1 MIKSISS
8 VGMTKP
14 DPIELLSKQDLI
26 LGRLIKSIGNY
37 SIQIHD
43 NLFESLLKSI
53 VYQQLAGSAANAIYS
68 RFLQYYG
75 DTLPTPEQIISTS
88 NTVLRFTIGLSFKK
102 IEYIKNL
109 ATKIASGELNIHH
122 LPDLQDEEVITELVK
137 VKGIGRWTAEMF
149 LIFCLRRED
158 VIPLDDLG
166 VKKAIQKLYNL
177 SELPTH
183 EYMLEVSSRWKPY
196 RSIATWY
203 LWKSLSKFDSIG

>member
-1 MIKSISS
+1 MIKSIST

-14 DPIELLSKQDLI
+14 DPIELLSEQDLI

-37 SIQIHD
+37 SIQIHE

-75 DTLPTPEQIISTS
+75 DTLPTPQQIISTS

>member
-1 MIKSISS
+1 
-8 VGMTKP
+8 MTKP
-14 DPIELLSKQDLI
+14 DPLELLSKQDLI

-68 RFLQYYG
+68 RFLLYYG

-88 NTVLRFTIGLSFKK
+88 DTVLRFTIGLSFKK

-109 ATKIASGELNIHH
+109 ATKIVSGELNIHH

-158 VIPLDDLG
+158 VIPLGDLG

-177 SELPTH
+177 SELPTF

>member
-1 MIKSISS
+1 MSKS
-8 VGMTKP
+8 
-14 DPIELLSKQDLI
+14 DPLELLSRQDLN

-37 SIQIHD
+37 SIQTHD

-53 VYQQLAGSAANAIYS
+53 VYQQLAGNAANAIYS
-68 RFLQYYG
+68 RLLLYYG
-75 DTLPTPEQIISTS
+75 NTLPTPEQILSTS
-88 NTVLRFTIGLSFKK
+88 DTVLRFTAGLSFKK
-102 IEYIKNL
+102 VLYIKNL
-109 ATKIASGELNIHH
+109 AAKIVSGELNIHH

-149 LIFCLRRED
+149 LIFCLQRED

-183 EYMLEVSSRWKPY
+183 
-196 RSIATWY
+196 
-203 LWKSLSKFDSIG
+203 

>member
-1 MIKSISS
+1 MSKS
-8 VGMTKP
+8 
-14 DPIELLSKQDLI
+14 DPLELLSRQDLNM
-26 LGRLIKSIGNY
+26 GRLIKSIGNY
-37 SIQIHD
+37 SIQTHD

-68 RFLQYYG
+68 RLLLYYG
-75 DTLPTPEQIISTS
+75 NTLPTPEQILSTS
-88 NTVLRFTIGLSFKK
+88 DTVLRFTAGLSFKK
-102 IEYIKNL
+102 VLYIKNL
-109 ATKIASGELNIHH
+109 AAKIVSGELNIHH

-149 LIFCLRRED
+149 LIFCLQRED

-203 LWKSLSKFDSIG
+203 LWKSLAKFESIG

>member
-1 MIKSISS
+1 M
-8 VGMTKP
+8 P
-14 DPIELLSKQDLI
+14 DQDPLELLSKQDVL
-26 LGRLIKSIGNY
+26 LGSLIKSIGNY

-53 VYQQLAGSAANAIYS
+53 IYQQLAGSAAKAIYF
-68 RFLQYYG
+68 RFLQDYG
-75 DTLPTPEQIISTS
+75 DNLPTPEQIISTS

-109 ATKIASGELNIHH
+109 STKILSGELNIQG
-122 LPDLQDEEVITELVK
+122 LPDPQDEEAIAELVK

-149 LIFCLRRED
+149 LIFCLQRED
-158 VIPLDDLG
+158 VIPLGDLG

-183 EYMLEVSSRWKPY
+183 QYMLEVSSRWKPY

>member
-1 MIKSISS
+1 MIKSIST

>member
-1 MIKSISS
+1 VIRSIPS
-8 VGMTKP
+8 VGMP
-14 DPIELLSKQDLI
+14 DQDPLELLSKQDLL
-26 LGRLIKSIGNY
+26 LGSLIKSIGNY

-53 VYQQLAGSAANAIYS
+53 IYQQLAGSAAKAIYF
-68 RFLQYYG
+68 RFLQDYG
-75 DTLPTPEQIISTS
+75 DNLPTPEQIISTS

-109 ATKIASGELNIHH
+109 STKILSGELNIQG
-122 LPDLQDEEVITELVK
+122 LPDPQDEEAIAELVK
-137 VKGIGRWTAEMF
+137 VKGIGRLTAEMF
-149 LIFCLRRED
+149 LIFCLQRED
-158 VIPLDDLG
+158 VIPLGDLG

-183 EYMLEVSSRWKPY
+183 QYMLEVFSRWKPY

>member
-1 MIKSISS
+1 VIRSIPS
-8 VGMTKP
+8 VGMP
-14 DPIELLSKQDLI
+14 DQDPLELLSKQDVL
-26 LGRLIKSIGNY
+26 LGSLIKSIGNH

-53 VYQQLAGSAANAIYS
+53 IYQQLAGSAAKAIYF

-75 DTLPTPEQIISTS
+75 DNLPTPEQIISTS
-88 NTVLRFTIGLSFKK
+88 NTVLRFTIGLSFMK

-109 ATKIASGELNIHH
+109 STKILSGELNIQG
-122 LPDLQDEEVITELVK
+122 LPDPQDEEAIAELVK
-137 VKGIGRWTAEMF
+137 VKGIGRLTAEMF
-149 LIFCLRRED
+149 LIFCLQRED
-158 VIPLDDLG
+158 VIPLGDLG

-183 EYMLEVSSRWKPY
+183 QYMLEVSSRWKPY

>member
-1 MIKSISS
+1 MSKS
-8 VGMTKP
+8 
-14 DPIELLSKQDLI
+14 DPLELLSRQDLNM
-26 LGRLIKSIGNY
+26 GRLIKSIGNY
-37 SIQIHD
+37 SIQTHD

-53 VYQQLAGSAANAIYS
+53 VYQQLAGNAANAIYS
-68 RFLQYYG
+68 RLLLYYG
-75 DTLPTPEQIISTS
+75 NTLPTPEQILSTS
-88 NTVLRFTIGLSFKK
+88 DTVLRFTAGLSFKK
-102 IEYIKNL
+102 VLYIKNL
-109 ATKIASGELNIHH
+109 AAKIVSGELNIHH

-149 LIFCLRRED
+149 LIFCLQRED

-203 LWKSLSKFDSIG
+203 LWKSLAKFESIG

>member
-1 MIKSISS
+1 MSKS
-8 VGMTKP
+8 
-14 DPIELLSKQDLI
+14 DPLELLSRQDLN

-37 SIQIHD
+37 SIQTHD

-68 RFLQYYG
+68 RLLLYYG
-75 DTLPTPEQIISTS
+75 NTLPTPEQILSTS
-88 NTVLRFTIGLSFKK
+88 DAVLRFTAGLSFKK
-102 IEYIKNL
+102 VLYIKNL
-109 ATKIASGELNIHH
+109 ASKIVSGELNIHH

-149 LIFCLRRED
+149 LIFCLQRED

-177 SELPTH
+177 SELPTQ

-203 LWKSLSKFDSIG
+203 LWKSLAKFESIG

>member
-1 MIKSISS
+1 M
-8 VGMTKP
+8 GGP
-14 DPIELLSKQDLI
+14 DPLELLSKQDVR
-26 LGRLIKSIGNY
+26 LGKLIKSIGNY

-53 VYQQLAGSAANAIYS
+53 VYQQLSGSAANAIYS
-68 RFLQYYG
+68 RFLLYY
-75 DTLPTPEQIISTS
+75 DNIIPTPEQIISTPD
-88 NTVLRFTIGLSFKK
+88 TILRFRIGLSFKK

-109 ATKIASGELNIHH
+109 ATKIASCELNIHY
-122 LPDLQDEEVITELVK
+122 LPKLQDEEIITELVK

-149 LIFCLRRED
+149 LIFSLNRAD

-177 SELPTH
+177 SAIPTH
-183 EYMLEVSSRWKPY
+183 EYMLEVSSKWKPY

-203 LWKSLSKFDSIG
+203 LWKSLSRFDSIG

>member
-1 MIKSISS
+1 M
-8 VGMTKP
+8 GEP
-14 DPIELLSKQDLI
+14 DPLELLSKQDVQ
-26 LGRLIKSIGNY
+26 LGKLIKSIGNY

-68 RFLQYYG
+68 RFLLYY
-75 DTLPTPEQIISTS
+75 DNTLPTPEQIILTPD
-88 NTVLRFTIGLSFKK
+88 TVLRFRIGLSFKK

-109 ATKIASGELNIHH
+109 ATKIASGELNIHN
-122 LPDLQDEEVITELVK
+122 LPKLQDEEIITELVK

-149 LIFCLRRED
+149 LIFSLKRAD

-177 SELPTH
+177 SNLPTH
-183 EYMLEVSSRWKPY
+183 EYMLEVSSKWKPY

-203 LWKSLSKFDSIG
+203 LWKSLSRFDSIG

>member
-1 MIKSISS
+1 MSKS
-8 VGMTKP
+8 
-14 DPIELLSKQDLI
+14 DPLELLSRQDLN

-37 SIQIHD
+37 SIQTHD

-68 RFLQYYG
+68 RLLLYYG
-75 DTLPTPEQIISTS
+75 NTLPTPEQILSTS
-88 NTVLRFTIGLSFKK
+88 DTVLRFTAGLSFKK
-102 IEYIKNL
+102 VLYIKNL
-109 ATKIASGELNIHH
+109 AAKIVSGELNIHH

-149 LIFCLRRED
+149 LIFCLQRED

-177 SELPTH
+177 SELPTN

-203 LWKSLSKFDSIG
+203 LWKSLAKFESIG

>member
-1 MIKSISS
+1 MIRSIPS
-8 VGMTKP
+8 VGMP
-14 DPIELLSKQDLI
+14 DQDPLELLSKQDVL
-26 LGRLIKSIGNY
+26 LGSLIKSIGNH

-53 VYQQLAGSAANAIYS
+53 IYQQLAGSAAKAIYF

-75 DTLPTPEQIISTS
+75 DNLPTPEQIISTS

-109 ATKIASGELNIHH
+109 STKILSGELNIQG
-122 LPDLQDEEVITELVK
+122 LPDPQDEEAIDELVK
-137 VKGIGRWTAEMF
+137 VKGIGRLTAEMF
-149 LIFCLRRED
+149 LIFCLQRED
-158 VIPLDDLG
+158 VIPLGDLG

-183 EYMLEVSSRWKPY
+183 QYMLEVSSRWKPY

>member
-1 MIKSISS
+1 MSKS
-8 VGMTKP
+8 
-14 DPIELLSKQDLI
+14 DPLELLSRQDLN

-37 SIQIHD
+37 SIQTHD

-68 RFLQYYG
+68 RLLLYYG
-75 DTLPTPEQIISTS
+75 NTLPTPEQILSTS
-88 NTVLRFTIGLSFKK
+88 DAVLRFTAGLSFKK
-102 IEYIKNL
+102 VLYIKNL
-109 ATKIASGELNIHH
+109 AAKIISGELNIHH

-149 LIFCLRRED
+149 LIFCLQRED

-183 EYMLEVSSRWKPY
+183 EYMIEVSSRWKPY

-203 LWKSLSKFDSIG
+203 LWKSLSKFESIG

>member
-1 MIKSISS
+1 VIRSIPS
-8 VGMTKP
+8 VGMP
-14 DPIELLSKQDLI
+14 DQDPLELLSKQDVL
-26 LGRLIKSIGNY
+26 LGSLIKSIGNY

-53 VYQQLAGSAANAIYS
+53 IYQQLAGSAANAIYS
-68 RFLQYYG
+68 RFLLYYG
-75 DTLPTPEQIISTS
+75 DSLPTPEQIISTS

-109 ATKIASGELNIHH
+109 STKILSGELNIQG
-122 LPDLQDEEVITELVK
+122 LPDLQDEEVIAELVK

-149 LIFCLRRED
+149 LIFCLQRED
-158 VIPLDDLG
+158 VIPLGDLG

-183 EYMLEVSSRWKPY
+183 QYMLEVSSRWKPY

>member
-1 MIKSISS
+1 M
-8 VGMTKP
+8 GEP
-14 DPIELLSKQDLI
+14 DPLELLSKQDVR
-26 LGRLIKSIGNY
+26 LGKLIKSIGNF

-68 RFLQYYG
+68 RFLLYY
-75 DTLPTPEQIISTS
+75 DKAMPSPEQIISTPD
-88 NTVLRFTIGLSFKK
+88 TVLRFRIGLSFKK

-109 ATKIASGELNIHH
+109 ATKIASGELNIHY
-122 LPDLQDEEVITELVK
+122 LPKLQDEEIITELVK

-149 LIFCLRRED
+149 LIFSLNRAD

-177 SELPTH
+177 SDLPTPA
-183 EYMLEVSSRWKPY
+183 YMLEVSSKWKPY

-203 LWKSLSKFDSIG
+203 LWKSLSRFDSIG

>member
-1 MIKSISS
+1 VIRSIPS
-8 VGMTKP
+8 VGMP
-14 DPIELLSKQDLI
+14 DQDPLELLSKQDVL
-26 LGRLIKSIGNY
+26 LGSLIKSIGNH

-53 VYQQLAGSAANAIYS
+53 IYQQLAGSAAKAIYF

-75 DTLPTPEQIISTS
+75 DNLPTPEQIISTS

-109 ATKIASGELNIHH
+109 STKILSGELNIQG
-122 LPDLQDEEVITELVK
+122 LPDPQDEEAIDELVK
-137 VKGIGRWTAEMF
+137 VKGIGRLTAEMF
-149 LIFCLRRED
+149 LIFCLQRED
-158 VIPLDDLG
+158 VIPLGDLG

-183 EYMLEVSSRWKPY
+183 QYMLEVSSRWKPY

>member
-1 MIKSISS
+1 MSKS
-8 VGMTKP
+8 
-14 DPIELLSKQDLI
+14 DPLELLSRQDLN

-37 SIQIHD
+37 SIQTHD
-43 NLFESLLKSI
+43 NLFESLLRSI

-68 RFLQYYG
+68 RLLLYYG
-75 DTLPTPEQIISTS
+75 NTLPTPEQILSTS
-88 NTVLRFTIGLSFKK
+88 DAVLRFTAGLSFKK
-102 IEYIKNL
+102 VLYIKNL
-109 ATKIASGELNIHH
+109 AAKIISGELNIHH

-149 LIFCLRRED
+149 LIFCLQRED

-183 EYMLEVSSRWKPY
+183 EYMIEVSSRWKPY

-203 LWKSLSKFDSIG
+203 LWKSLVKFESIG

>member
-1 MIKSISS
+1 VIRSIPS
-8 VGMTKP
+8 VGMP
-14 DPIELLSKQDLI
+14 DQDPLELLSKQDVL
-26 LGRLIKSIGNY
+26 LGSLIKSIGNH

-53 VYQQLAGSAANAIYS
+53 IYQQLAGSAAKAIYF

-75 DTLPTPEQIISTS
+75 DNLPTPEQIISTS

-109 ATKIASGELNIHH
+109 STKILSGELNIQG
-122 LPDLQDEEVITELVK
+122 LPDLQDEEVIAELVK

-149 LIFCLRRED
+149 LIFCLQRED
-158 VIPLDDLG
+158 VIPLGDLG

-183 EYMLEVSSRWKPY
+183 QYMLEVSSRWKPY

>member
-1 MIKSISS
+1 MIKSIST

-37 SIQIHD
+37 SIQTHD

>member
-1 MIKSISS
+1 MIKSIST

-37 SIQIHD
+37 SIQIQD

-75 DTLPTPEQIISTS
+75 DTLPTPEQIIFTS

-166 VKKAIQKLYNL
+166 VKKAIQKLYDL

>member
-1 MIKSISS
+1 MIKSIST

-14 DPIELLSKQDLI
+14 DPIELLSEQDLI

-37 SIQIHD
+37 SIQIHE

-75 DTLPTPEQIISTS
+75 DTLPTPKQIISTS

-109 ATKIASGELNIHH
+109 ATKIVSGELNIHH

-158 VIPLDDLG
+158 VIPLGDLG
-166 VKKAIQKLYNL
+166 VKKAIQKLYDL

>member
-1 MIKSISS
+1 VIRSIPS
-8 VGMTKP
+8 VGMP
-14 DPIELLSKQDLI
+14 DQDPLELLSKQDVL
-26 LGRLIKSIGNY
+26 LGSLIKSIGNH

-53 VYQQLAGSAANAIYS
+53 IYQQLAGSAAKAIYF

-75 DTLPTPEQIISTS
+75 DNLPTPEQIISTS

-109 ATKIASGELNIHH
+109 STKILSGELNIQG
-122 LPDLQDEEVITELVK
+122 LPDPQDEEAIAELVK
-137 VKGIGRWTAEMF
+137 VKGIGRLTAEMF
-149 LIFCLRRED
+149 LIFCLQRED
-158 VIPLDDLG
+158 VIPLGDLG

-183 EYMLEVSSRWKPY
+183 QYMLEVSSRWKPY